1 MTTIRDALLKKVWR
15 GQDPFLNYPSRL
27 YRQDQQGW
35 GSTHPYLTDAIE
47 TLRPSIVVEIGV
59 WKGGSVI
66 SLASRMRDLNL
77 DGVVIAVDTWLGA
90 WDHWTSDEWFAHLN
104 FSNGFPSLYHT
115 FAANIVGAG
124 LQDYVL
130 PLPLDSINAAN
141 VLRHHEVRPVDVV
154 HIDGGHDYHAVTSDL
169 REWWPMVRPQGTL
182 IGDDYP
188 HWPEV
193 RKAFDDFFMSQG
205 RFPFEFDPPKCR
217 IFK

>member
-1 MTTIRDALLKKVWR
+1 MTNVRNALLKRIWR
-15 GQDPFLNYPSRL
+15 GKDPFLNYPSRL

-47 TLRPSIVVEIGV
+47 MLRPSIVVEVGV
-59 WKGGSVI
+59 WKGASVI
-66 SLASRMRDLNL
+66 SLAAKMKEMNL

-90 WDHWTSDEWFAHLN
+90 WDHWTNDEWFDHLN
-104 FSNGFPSLYHT
+104 FSNGFPALYQT
-115 FAANIVGAG
+115 FAANIVGES

-130 PLPLDSINAAN
+130 PLPLDSVNAAN
-141 VLRHHEVRPVDVV
+141 VLRHHEVQVDVV

-169 REWWPMVRPQGTL
+169 REWWPMIRPQGVL

-193 RKAFDDFFMSQG
+193 KKAFDDFFVGQSK
-205 RFPFEFDPPKCR
+205 FPFEVDPPKCR

>member
-1 MTTIRDALLKKVWR
+1 MTSIRDALLKKVWR
-15 GQDPFLNYPSRL
+15 GQDPFQNYPSRL

-35 GSTHPYLTDAIE
+35 GSTHRYLTDAIE

-66 SLASRMRDLNL
+66 SFASRMRDMNL
-77 DGVVIAVDTWLGA
+77 DGVVIAVDTWLGS

-104 FSNGFPSLYHT
+104 FSNGFPALYHT
-115 FAANIVGAG
+115 FAANIVGEG

-141 VLRHHEVRPVDVV
+141 VLRHHQVRPLDVV

-169 REWWPMVRPQGTL
+169 REWWPMIRPEGVL

-193 RKAFDDFFMSQG
+193 KKAFDDFFVDQG
-205 RFPFEFDPPKCR
+205 KFPFEFYAPKCR